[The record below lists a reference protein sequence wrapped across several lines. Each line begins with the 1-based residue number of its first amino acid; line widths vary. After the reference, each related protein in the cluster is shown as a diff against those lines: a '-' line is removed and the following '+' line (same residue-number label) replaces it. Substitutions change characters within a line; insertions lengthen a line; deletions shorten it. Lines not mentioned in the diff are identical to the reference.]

1 MSGGNDLRFGFGA
14 NWRAFLSALDEDRMA
29 IARESIRE
37 LTGLD
42 QLAGRTF
49 LDVGCGSGL
58 FSLAARQMGA
68 RVLSFDYDPQSVEC
82 ARELRKRFFPDD
94 PDWDIRQGSALD
106 AEFLGGLGRFDL
118 VYSWGVL
125 HHTGDMW
132 RALAQMPRLL
142 TERGLLVVSLYNECG
157 LRSRFWRGVKRFYC
171 RSPKPVRWALLL
183 GMVGVCE
190 GQSALLRLARGQNP
204 LPFKLGREYRRNR
217 GMSKWHDWVDWVG
230 GYPFETALPGE
241 VVEFYRRLGLRLER
255 LKTPGP
261 GHCCNEYVFV
271 RREGASPC
279 AA

>member
-1 MSGGNDLRFGFGA
+1 
-14 NWRAFLSALDEDRMA
+14 
-29 IARESIRE
+29 
-37 LTGLD
+37 
-42 QLAGRTF
+42 
-49 LDVGCGSGL
+49 VGCGSGL

-106 AEFLGGLGRFDL
+106 ADFLGGLGTFDL

-183 GMVGVCE
+183 GAVGAGE
-190 GQSALLRLARGQNP
+190 SLAAFLRLTRGQN
-204 LPFKLGREYRRNR
+204 L
-217 GMSKWHDWVDWVG
+217 VAVQ
-230 GYPFETALPGE
+230 ALARVPPPPG
-241 VVEFYRRLGLRLER
+241 
-255 LKTPGP
+255 
-261 GHCCNEYVFV
+261 
-271 RREGASPC
+271 A
-279 AA
+279 